1 MHMAW
6 LAGFGNALA
15 ALSNGAEKAPLLLEG
30 TLPQF
35 QFQAVSNIAIM
46 CAADCG
52 CGAEPR
58 EPQLTRHLV
67 INFPIRLPVSNR
79 ANNRQS

>member
-1 MHMAW
+1 M
-6 LAGFGNALA
+6 LSLIIVQYYQ
-15 ALSNGAEKAPLLLEG
+15 ALSN
-30 TLPQF
+30 
-35 QFQAVSNIAIM
+35 IASM
-46 CAADCG
+46 SAADCS
-52 CGAEPR
+52 CRAEPR